1 MKDKYLEKIDRII
14 ASLKNSCC
22 ESKGDIQNL
31 LFELLDCMDEKTTY
45 IAQYPERAK
54 NHYSKNRD
62 AAFVRSVR
70 TSLGL
75 TQEAFGY
82 RLGVTATTVNR
93 WENGKMPLSDERS
106 TFIEVM
112 ARCAKDT
119 PSWRKDTPSWKKD
132 IVNSLLRGE

>member
-14 ASLKNSCC
+14 GSLKNSCC

-45 IAQYPERAK
+45 IAEHPERAK

-62 AAFVRSVR
+62 AAFVKSVR

-93 WENGKMPLSDERS
+93 WENGKMPLSDEKKS
-106 TFIEVM
+106 FIEGV
-112 ARCAKDT
+112 ARCARDT
-119 PSWRKDTPSWKKD
+119 PSWQKDAM
-132 IVNSLLRGE
+132 NLLRGV